1 MKQAVKSPFES
12 LYGFKAPGFTVDNE
26 GNIIANSIITSES
39 PSSSTPTDFV
49 DFDVTESGTDFLIA
63 NYEGTNPT
71 ITIARQ
77 TVYSFGLDVP
87 ANRFAIY
94 DSNQSA
100 YFSTGLTHSD
110 GSSGDSAQAKT
121 EGTLRFAVPIS
132 APNTLYYGDVGKST
146 FGIINVID
154 RAGQFG
160 NLAVTANTTS
170 TSTTTGSL
178 TVTGGAG
185 ITGDL
190 FIGGSLNVAGTGVT
204 ELTSTT
210 NLNLGAA
217 NKVIFKIDGSKVG
230 EINSSGLSAS
240 ITNSEINSTTIGN
253 SIPSSA
259 AFTSATVNDN
269 PETQLGVTNK
279 GYVDSTATALAIAF
293 GL

>member
-12 LYGFKAPGFTVDNE
+12 LYGFKGPGFTVDAE
-26 GNIIANSIITSES
+26 GNIIANSIITSDS
-39 PSSSTPTDFV
+39 PSSSTPSDFV
-49 DFDVTESGTDFLIA
+49 DFTVTEVEDDFLID

-77 TVYSFGLDVP
+77 TVYSFSLDVP
-87 ANRFAIY
+87 GNRFAIY
-94 DSNQSA
+94 DSDQSS

-110 GSSGDSAQAKT
+110 GTTGDEAQVKT

-132 APNTLYYGDVGKST
+132 APNVLYYGDIGKTT

-160 NLAVTANTTS
+160 NLSVTANTQS
-170 TSTTTGSL
+170 TSATTGSL

-190 FIGGSLNVAGTGVT
+190 FIGGSLNIAGTGVSD
-204 ELTSTT
+204 LTSTT
-210 NLNLGAA
+210 NLSLGAA
-217 NKVIFKIDGSKVG
+217 NKVIFKIDGTKIG
-230 EINSSGLSAS
+230 EVNSSGLSTS
-240 ITNSEINSTTIGN
+240 IIDSEINNTTIGN

>member
-1 MKQAVKSPFES
+1 MKQAVKNPFES
-12 LYGFKAPGFTVDNE
+12 LYGFKGPGFTVDAE
-26 GNIIANSIITSES
+26 GNIIANSIITSDS
-39 PSSSTPTDFV
+39 PSSSTPLDFV
-49 DFDVTESGTDFLIA
+49 DFTVTEVEDDFLID

-77 TVYSFGLDVP
+77 TVYSFSLDVP
-87 ANRFAIY
+87 ENRFAIY
-94 DSNQSA
+94 DSDQSA

-132 APNTLYYGDVGKST
+132 APNVLYYGDISKTT

-160 NLAVTANTTS
+160 NLSVTANTQS
-170 TSTTTGSL
+170 TSATTGSL

-190 FIGGSLNVAGTGVT
+190 FIGGSLNIAGTGVSD
-204 ELTSTT
+204 LTSTT
-210 NLNLGAA
+210 NLSLGAA
-217 NKVIFKIDGSKVG
+217 NKVIFKIDGTKIG
-230 EINSSGLSAS
+230 EVNSSGLSTS
-240 ITNSEINSTTIGN
+240 IIDSEINNTTIGN